1 VQSPGKNL
9 FPTLNNVRQNIKILV
24 APLDWGLG
32 HATRCIPL
40 IRALLEAG
48 HEVLLAGEG
57 RQASLLAAEFP
68 SLTLLPLRGYRIRYS
83 RKAWQLP
90 FVLLAQLPGIR
101 QSIRNEKKWLEQQVR
116 EHAID
121 LVISDNRYGLY
132 HPRIPAVIITHQLTI
147 ITPLRPLQNLIRQ
160 IHYRLLNQFTQ
171 VWVPDAYEP
180 PSVAGILSHPEK
192 MPAIPVHYIGCMSRF
207 EYKEVPITYQYC
219 VVLSGPE
226 PQRTLLEEKLLEGF
240 KNTRDRVLFIRG
252 LPGETKLPATDNHIT
267 CLNHLSGEQLHK
279 AILGSEWIIC
289 RSGYTT
295 VMEILQLRKKAILIP
310 TPGQTEQIYLAKRLH
325 ELGWS
330 FSVKQNKLELGATLL
345 AAQEFK
351 FSFLQPATFNKTLCL
366 NAVQSLVHPDVA
378 LRQ

>member
-1 VQSPGKNL
+1 M
-9 FPTLNNVRQNIKILV
+9 

-48 HEVLLAGEG
+48 HDVLLAGEG
-57 RQASLLAAEFP
+57 RQASLLATEFP
-68 SLTLLPLRGYRIRYS
+68 SLTLLPLRGYRVRYS

-90 FVLLAQLPGIR
+90 FVLLAQLPGIW
-101 QSIRNEKKWLEQQVR
+101 QSIRNEKKWLEQQVK
-116 EHAID
+116 EYDID

-171 VWVPDAYEP
+171 IWVPDSLQSNP
-180 PSVAGILSHPEK
+180 IAGILSHPEK

-240 KNTRDRVLFIRG
+240 KNTRDQVLFIRG
-252 LPGETKLPATDNHIT
+252 LPGETKLPATDNNIT
-267 CLNHLSGEQLHK
+267 CLNHLSGDQLHK
-279 AILGSEWIIC
+279 AILVSEWIIC

-325 ELGWS
+325 ELGWA
-330 FSVKQNKLELGATLL
+330 FGIKQNKLKLEATLL
-345 AAQEFK
+345 AARVFK
-351 FSFLQPATFNKTLCL
+351 FSSHEPETFNKPLCL
-366 NAVQSLVHPDVA
+366 NAVQSLVYRDVA